1 MLSSIDYAFE
11 LPVMEHFYTIQ
22 GEGFFQGKAAYFV
35 RLGGCDVGCT
45 WCDVKESWDMH
56 VHPKMTVAAIVEA
69 VVLSGAEMCVITG
82 GEPCMHNLESLTAAL
97 QLKNI
102 KTNIETSGTHP
113 LTGNWNWICLSPK
126 RFKPC
131 LPQVYAKTNE
141 LKVII
146 YHKNDFRFAEEH
158 VEKVQDSCLLF
169 LQPEWSKRE
178 EMVPPMIDYVKQNQQ
193 WQISLQ
199 IHKYLNVP

>member
-1 MLSSIDYAFE
+1 MLQSNDFAFE

-56 VHPKMTVAAIVEA
+56 AHPKMTVAAIVAA
-69 VVLSGAEMCVITG
+69 VMLSGAEMCVITG
-82 GEPCMHNLESLTAAL
+82 GEPCMHNLEPLTAAL

-131 LPQVYAKTNE
+131 LPQVYAKANE
-141 LKVII
+141 LKVIV
-146 YHKNDFRFAEEH
+146 YHKNDFRFAAEH
-158 VEKVQDSCLLF
+158 AEKVQDSCLLF

-178 EMVPPMIDYVKQNQQ
+178 EMIPPMIDYVKQNQQ

>member
-1 MLSSIDYAFE
+1 
-11 LPVMEHFYTIQ
+11 MEHFYTIQ

-146 YHKNDFRFAEEH
+146 YHK
-158 VEKVQDSCLLF
+158 
-169 LQPEWSKRE
+169 
-178 EMVPPMIDYVKQNQQ
+178 
-193 WQISLQ
+193 
-199 IHKYLNVP
+199 